1 MINNVPPAHR
11 AQFMKEIRMLKE
23 KGKPESGKERDASG
37 LLAAMKI
44 QKMWRGFA
52 TRKRTRRRKIEEMI
66 LIGMNPPPPSKFRE
80 QQLQLNEQVREG
92 GIHRQRVSTVACPIS
107 NLTRDVSPS

>member
-1 MINNVPPAHR
+1 
-11 AQFMKEIRMLKE
+11 MLKE
-23 KGKPESGKERDASG
+23 KGKPESGRERDASG

-92 GIHRQRVSTVACPIS
+92 GIQRQRVSTVACPIS